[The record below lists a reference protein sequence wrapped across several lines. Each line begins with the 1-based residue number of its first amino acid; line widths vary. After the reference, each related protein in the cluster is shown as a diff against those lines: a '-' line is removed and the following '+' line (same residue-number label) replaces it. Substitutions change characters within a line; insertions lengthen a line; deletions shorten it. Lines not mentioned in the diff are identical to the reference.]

1 LESYI
6 WRLTLRVFIWWRV
19 FILFFQKI
27 INNLCVSL
35 FLVYFSRE
43 KKNCVRRWQRK

>member
-35 FLVYFSRE
+35 LLV
-43 KKNCVRRWQRK
+43 